1 MSPKTD
7 FALETDLVIAAA
19 ERDFARW
26 WNRTDGMPAAR
37 REREMQDVMVGLTD
51 TYGEIAGQSAG
62 DYVHREWMEYGGQFR
77 RLPYPTVAPTA
88 APAAVLESTGWA
100 MQTYAGGL
108 ATAALPG
115 VRDRALEALVRH
127 VMQPAR
133 DTVAVSTTQ
142 ARTKFARV
150 AEAGACGFCLMLA
163 SRGGVYLD
171 SGKALSSDAAKF
183 HDNCRCSAVQV
194 QDDSE
199 LPQSSHDLF
208 RRWADYADNAPDQ
221 PSLEG
226 WSAWLYEQRK
236 NG

>member
-1 MSPKTD
+1 MSAKTD
-7 FALETDLVIAAA
+7 FAEESDFVIAAA
-19 ERDFARW
+19 ERDFMRW
-26 WNRTDGMPAAR
+26 WNRSDGMPAAR
-37 REREMQDVMVGLTD
+37 REREMQQVMVGLTD
-51 TYGEIAGQSAG
+51 TYGEIAGLAAG
-62 DYVHREWMEYGGQFR
+62 DYIHREWMEYGGQFR
-77 RLPYPTVAPTA
+77 RLPYPTVA
-88 APAAVLESTGWA
+88 APAAPEAVVESTGWA
-100 MQTYAGGL
+100 MQTYSGGL
-108 ATAALPG
+108 AVATLPA

-133 DTVAVSTTQ
+133 DTVAVSTTK
-142 ARTKFARV
+142 AKTRFARV

-171 SGKALSSDAAKF
+171 SGKALSSDAARF

-199 LPQSSHDLF
+199 LPASSHELF
-208 RRWADYADNAPDQ
+208 KQWADYANNSADQ

>member
-1 MSPKTD
+1 MSAKTD
-7 FALETDLVIAAA
+7 FAEESDFIIAAA
-19 ERDFARW
+19 EGDFMRW
-26 WNRTDGMPAAR
+26 WNRSDGMPAAR

-51 TYGEIAGQSAG
+51 NYGEIAGQSAG
-62 DYVHREWMEYGGQFR
+62 DYIHREWMDYGGQFR

-100 MQTYAGGL
+100 MRTYSGGL
-108 ATAALPG
+108 ASAALPG

-133 DTVAVSTTQ
+133 DTVAVGTTQ
-142 ARTKFARV
+142 AKTRFARV

-171 SGKALSSDAAKF
+171 SGKALSSDAARF

-199 LPQSSHDLF
+199 LPQSSHELF
-208 RRWADYADNAPDQ
+208 KQWADYASNEPGQ

-226 WSAWLYEQRK
+226 WSAWLYDQRK